1 MSTFNLRITT
11 PDGLEYEGEVERLR
25 IRMVDGDLGF
35 LANHMD
41 YVGAVGAGEAAITT
55 ADGETRYAACIGGMF
70 AMIHNEA
77 NLIATTFE
85 WADEIDLERAKRAKE
100 AAEARIA
107 AAKDDAKE
115 LMLAQA
121 KLQRALVRIGVKH

>member
-1 MSTFNLRITT
+1 MLR
-11 PDGLEYEGEVERLR
+11 
-25 IRMVDGDLGF
+25 
-35 LANHMD
+35 
-41 YVGAVGAGEAAITT
+41 
-55 ADGETRYAACIGGMF
+55 
-70 AMIHNEA
+70 NEA

-85 WADEIDLERAKRAKE
+85 WADEIDLERARRAKE

-107 AAKDDAKE
+107 AVKNDAKE